1 MLLKALHTHG
11 KVRMHGLLT
20 LMALGFNQ
28 QAKRTKLNRS
38 AFICCKKT
46 PNATKFNATSPM
58 LSKMMFQLK

>member
-28 QAKRTKLNRS
+28 QAKLIKLNRS
-38 AFICCKKT
+38 AFICCKKDT
-46 PNATKFNATSPM
+46 QAMQQNLTQQVPCCQK
-58 LSKMMFQLK
+58 